1 MTNRKEWLIQILWLS
16 VPVIPWM
23 TAGWLVHSYS
33 AIAAGVGL
41 YWLAGLLAPLI
52 YFLVQRKG
60 PGAEYGGTR
69 ALVHF
74 FLWPAFAVLEAGI
87 WMNVLLP
94 MDHLWKV
101 SPAGTAAGIFFLT
114 WALLLL
120 AVACDYGAVI
130 LYDRLRARK
139 LLVQWLGCAFLIGI
153 VPGALVAAIYAGA
166 HLNGLMLDPFSL
178 MMLVG
183 EIVSVAFYLK
193 IVLAM
198 IVFGTFLFLTAGGT
212 KAKRAVQV
220 IFTAVFWLFLYF
232 APSILASRAAMAQG
246 GNAGAYA
253 SLLTMLPLLSDLWM
267 AGLSVWG
274 GCQVTKWIF
283 RD

>member
-1 MTNRKEWLIQILWLS
+1 MTNRKEWLMQLLWLS

-23 TAGWLVHSYS
+23 TAGWIVHSYS

-41 YWLAGLLAPLI
+41 YWLTGFLVPLI

-60 PGAEYGGTR
+60 PGTEYGGAR
-69 ALVHF
+69 SLVHF
-74 FLWPAFAVLEAGI
+74 FLWPAFTALEAGI

-94 MDHLWKV
+94 MDHWWKV

-120 AVACDYGAVI
+120 AVAGDYGAVI
-130 LYDRLRARK
+130 LYDRLRKRR
-139 LLVQWLGCAFLIGI
+139 LVSQWLGSAFLIGI

-183 EIVSVAFYLK
+183 EIVSIAFYLK

-198 IVFGTFLFLTAGGT
+198 VVFGTFLFLTAEGS
-212 KAKRAVQV
+212 KAKRAVQTV
-220 IFTAVFWLFLYF
+220 FTAVFWLFLYF
-232 APSILASRAAMAQG
+232 APSILASRAAVVQG
-246 GNAGAYA
+246 GSIGAYA
-253 SLLTMLPLLSDLWM
+253 SLLTMLPLLSDLWL

-274 GCQVTKWIF
+274 GDRVSKWIF
-283 RD
+283 KD